1 MTKKEQ
7 AQKIYND
14 NISTRTRP
22 EIIRIF
28 MEELNMT
35 TAGASTYYANC
46 KRDSGDDGKVGVKQI
61 HPKNDLKRRVDRDT
75 TEQPTKIDNRTVYS
89 VCTVVNNVVQDDI
102 IGSFFDEQLAKTNVL
117 SHQTIVLGN
126 VEIGDNLQNRGH
138 TCNL

>member
-1 MTKKEQ
+1 MSKKEQ

-14 NISTRTRP
+14 NISNRTRL
-22 EIIRIF
+22 EIIQMF
-28 MEELNMT
+28 VEQLNMT
-35 TAGASTYYANC
+35 IGGASTYYANC
-46 KRDSGDDGKVGVKQI
+46 KRDSGDDDKVGVKQI
-61 HPKNDLKRRVDRDT
+61 YPKNELKRRVDRDT

-126 VEIGDNLQNRGH
+126 VEIGDNLVGR
-138 TCNL
+138 CAFV